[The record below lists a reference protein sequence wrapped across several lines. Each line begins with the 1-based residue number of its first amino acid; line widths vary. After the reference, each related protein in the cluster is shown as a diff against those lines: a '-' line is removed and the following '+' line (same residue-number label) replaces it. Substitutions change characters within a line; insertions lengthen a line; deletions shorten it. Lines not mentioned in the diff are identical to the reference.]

1 MAKPLVLIS
10 SRSFST
16 GNVDLI
22 KILNDSGCE
31 IRKIS
36 SDHKIEE
43 ISSDLIDAVA
53 WIAGVAPI
61 TDEMMAKAPNLKII
75 SRYGVGVEAVD
86 LASARKRGILVA
98 NTPGANSNS
107 VAELT
112 IGLIFSALR
121 NLSIANSNVR
131 SSNWS
136 VIRGKE
142 INGMIIGVIGYGK
155 IGKLVAS
162 KLNKLGAKILVF
174 DPFVSDPE
182 IVDLELINKSA
193 QLVTLHSPG
202 EDLII
207 DQTSTDYVRFLKKPH
222 QNYLM
227 AFLMTRNEMDIL
239 PLWIDHHQDK
249 FDLIFI
255 LDDFSED
262 GTTEFLKNLKS
273 PNIVLVRRKNAEGY
287 IQRELSTWIA
297 RHIAITFPQT
307 TIMPLDTDEFIDADF
322 DYKGLFLNCEKS
334 FWVHKWANAIPIN
347 QSDRILTFDDLFFVE
362 HRDSAETKVAFR
374 AKLMLDGF
382 DLIQGN
388 HSLAH
393 PGSTRRFLPKE
404 ICYLPDLVHIPVRC
418 AEQMELKKVQG
429 TKSYNKRKFR
439 NSIEGFHWKQIPS
452 NLKRFELY
460 NLASQYLRE
469 EHSSVIKRRIT
480 RLGKPE
486 TKFNPMIR
494 LRNFKEL
501 LH

>member
-43 ISSDLIDAVA
+43 ISSDLINAVA

-121 NLSIANSNVR
+121 NLPIANSNVR

-207 DQTSTDYVRFLKKPH
+207 DQTWVDKAPQGQIIINTARANLVDESAIAEALRSGRLSFYAADTLSTE
-222 QNYLM
+222 N
-227 AFLMTRNEMDIL
+227 T
-239 PLWIDHHQDK
+239 K
-249 FDLIFI
+249 FDSKLLANDLADKTLFTPHLGAQTDQSID
-255 LDDFSED
+255 LMGSMAVE
-262 GTTEFLKNLKS
+262 N
-273 PNIVLVRRKNAEGY
+273 VLA
-287 IQRELSTWIA
+287 T
-297 RHIAITFPQT
+297 
-307 TIMPLDTDEFIDADF
+307 
-322 DYKGLFLNCEKS
+322 
-334 FWVHKWANAIPIN
+334 
-347 QSDRILTFDDLFFVE
+347 
-362 HRDSAETKVAFR
+362 
-374 AKLMLDGF
+374 
-382 DLIQGN
+382 
-388 HSLAH
+388 LA
-393 PGSTRRFLPKE
+393 
-404 ICYLPDLVHIPVRC
+404 
-418 AEQMELKKVQG
+418 
-429 TKSYNKRKFR
+429 
-439 NSIEGFHWKQIPS
+439 
-452 NLKRFELY
+452 
-460 NLASQYLRE
+460 
-469 EHSSVIKRRIT
+469 
-480 RLGKPE
+480 GKP
-486 TKFNPMIR
+486 IR
-494 LRNFKEL
+494 NLITL
-501 LH
+501 

>member
-1 MAKPLVLIS
+1 LIQSINFLPLLAPSGWGLDIAIS
-10 SRSFST
+10 QVCFKEFDRFPIVIDQISVQHTRKSNPQT
-16 GNVDLI
+16 G
-22 KILNDSGCE
+22 E
-31 IRKIS
+31 FY
-36 SDHKIEE
+36 
-43 ISSDLIDAVA
+43 
-53 WIAGVAPI
+53 
-61 TDEMMAKAPNLKII
+61 
-75 SRYGVGVEAVD
+75 RY
-86 LASARKRGILVA
+86 LASNKVNPSIDLSLV
-98 NTPGANSNS
+98 NS
-107 VAELT
+107 
-112 IGLIFSALR
+112 F
-121 NLSIANSNVR
+121 
-131 SSNWS
+131 
-136 VIRGKE
+136 
-142 INGMIIGVIGYGK
+142 IGVSVKDVIQQNVSN
-155 IGKLVAS
+155 I
-162 KLNKLGAKILVF
+162 N
-174 DPFVSDPE
+174 DFVHP
-182 IVDLELINKSA
+182 
-193 QLVTLHSPG
+193 H
-202 EDLII
+202 LII
-207 DQTSTDYVRFLKKPH
+207 DQTSTDYVRFLEKPH

-239 PLWIDHHQDK
+239 PLWIDHHKDK

-307 TIMPLDTDEFIDADF
+307 TIMPLDTDEFIDTEF

-334 FWVHKWANAIPIN
+334 VWVHKWANAIPIN

-393 PGSTRRFLPKE
+393 PGSTRRVLPTE
-404 ICYLPDLVHIPVRC
+404 ICYLPDLVHVPVRC
-418 AEQMELKKVQG
+418 AEQMEYKKVQG
-429 TKSYNKRKFR
+429 IKSYSERKFK
-439 NSIEGFHWKQIPS
+439 NSFEGFHWKRIPS

-460 NLASQYLRE
+460 ILASQYLRVE
-469 EHSSVIKRRIT
+469 NSSVIKRRIT

-486 TKFNPMIR
+486 TKFNPMI
-494 LRNFKEL
+494 NFKEL